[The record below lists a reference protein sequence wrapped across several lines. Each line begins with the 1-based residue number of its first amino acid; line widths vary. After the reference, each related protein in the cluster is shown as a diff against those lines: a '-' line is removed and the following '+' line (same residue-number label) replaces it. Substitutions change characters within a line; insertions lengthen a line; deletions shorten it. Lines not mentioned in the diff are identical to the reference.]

1 VRVLCCAINKDTVF
15 GSIILLCII
24 PYPAGGGFFKNKNKN
39 SFRKGEVSK
48 QVVYD
53 GHGRVRTIIIVLV
66 AGERCSI
73 PGSQGLG
80 ICAVM
85 GAHILV
91 HAFFLSF
98 FLSFFLAPYIS

>member
-1 VRVLCCAINKDTVF
+1 MYHTVLR
-15 GSIILLCII
+15 
-24 PYPAGGGFFKNKNKN
+24 GGGFFKNKNKN

-73 PGSQGLG
+73 TYQ
-80 ICAVM
+80 AVR
-85 GAHILV
+85 GWEFVQLWALI
-91 HAFFLSF
+91 
-98 FLSFFLAPYIS
+98 Y